1 MKKMQSGI
9 QFKQGDIVIVPF
21 PFSDLRGMRQR
32 PVLIISN
39 NEYNNNYE
47 DIITCGITSNLK
59 NANHS
64 ILFDNDNLSEG
75 EIPKK
80 SRIKVDKLFTLE
92 KSIIK
97 KKIAKLNTEYMAG
110 VKEEFMGLV

>member
-1 MKKMQSGI
+1 MQSGT
-9 QFKQGDIVIVPF
+9 QFKQGDILIVPF

-39 NEYNNNYE
+39 NEYNNSCE

-59 NANHS
+59 NTNYS
-64 ILFDNDNLSEG
+64 ILFNNENLSEG

-97 KKIAKLNTEYMAG
+97 RKIARLDSEYMAK
-110 VKEEFMGLV
+110 VKGEFIGLT